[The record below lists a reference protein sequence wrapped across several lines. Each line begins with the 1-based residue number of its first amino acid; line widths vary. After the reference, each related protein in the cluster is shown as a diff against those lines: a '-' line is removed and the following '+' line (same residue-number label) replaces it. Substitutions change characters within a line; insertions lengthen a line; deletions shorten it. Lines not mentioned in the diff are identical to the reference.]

1 MRKRLMSIAIGAM
14 MVIGLVGCSEKTVA
28 IKETTK
34 SDIQQDASKEL
45 FNGDSLEI
53 IDPVKTPQ
61 ETDTPADTIKPTE
74 TEKTVETTKPTEGMK
89 GTNQLTDEMNEK
101 VEVFKCY
108 TDQKQRLFTIEA
120 TVGGKASIWT
130 SWDNYKI
137 YSQDTGVAK
146 AEGQIIYG
154 VSEGTTYI
162 VVECMSLTEVYKVV
176 VKGVANIEDVGSD
189 NVQLGINQLTDEM
202 NEKVEVFKCY
212 TDQKQRLFT
221 IETTVGGKAA
231 IDTAWSDYKIYSQD
245 TGIAKAEG
253 QIIYGIS
260 KGTTYVVVEC
270 MSLKEVYKIIVE

>member
-1 MRKRLMSIAIGAM
+1 MRKKLLSIVIGIIM
-14 MVIGLVGCSEKTVA
+14 TIGLVGCSETSDSV
-28 IKETTK
+28 KETVKNETK
-34 SDIQQDASKEL
+34 EELQDSSVDDL
-45 FNGDSLEI
+45 LEI
-53 IDPVKTPQ
+53 IEPL
-61 ETDTPADTIKPTE
+61 ETTQDKVEKQTE
-74 TEKTVETTKPTEGMK
+74 TTAPVETTKPIGGVK
-89 GTNQLTDEMNEK
+89 GTNQLTDEMNEE
-101 VEVFKCY
+101 VDVFKCY
-108 TDQKQRLFTIEA
+108 TDQKQRLFTIEV

-189 NVQLGINQLTDEM
+189 NVQLGINQLTDDM